1 VTLPASLGPPAVEA
15 RRLVR
20 RFGEVTAV
28 DGLDL
33 SVQPGEIFGLV
44 GPDGAG
50 KTTTLRVLAGVL
62 PPSSGT
68 AVVVGI
74 DVAREPSRLRH
85 RVGYVAQRF
94 ALYGDLTVAENV
106 RFFADAYG
114 VGPSDRAARA
124 AELLAMADLDRFRGR
139 LADHLS
145 GGMKQK
151 LALVCGL
158 IHRPDVLFLDEPTAG
173 VDPVSRRDLWRM
185 LYRLQEG
192 GLTVVLST
200 AYMDEAERCHR
211 LALLSDGRVVAV
223 GTPDDLRRRLPGAIV
238 EVVLGETTPTSLR
251 LARDAARRL
260 PGVRGAQLFGDRLH
274 VALARPDLI
283 GDLAAA
289 LGSTVPVASARPV
302 EPTIE
307 DVFLGLRD
315 RSALLEAERTAA
327 ASPLPLGEGKGEGV
341 PGGGGRPG
349 PPLQDA
355 LTRRVPGARWA
366 GWGTLSGCRVPACGW
381 GGERDQG
388 DGIRGAGSGGAP

>member
-1 VTLPASLGPPAVEA
+1 VSSTTPQDRPAVEA
-15 RRLVR
+15 RGLVR
-20 RFGEVTAV
+20 RFGAVVAV

-33 SVQPGEIFGLV
+33 SVRPGEIFGLV

-50 KTTTLRVLAGVL
+50 KTTTLRLLAGVL
-62 PPSSGT
+62 PPSDGA
-68 AVVVGI
+68 AVVVGL
-74 DVAREPSRLRH
+74 DVARDAERLRR

-94 ALYGDLTVAENV
+94 ALYGDLTIDENL

-114 VGPSDRAARA
+114 VGSSERRARA
-124 AELLAMADLDRFRGR
+124 GELLAMADLDRFRDR

-185 LYRLQEG
+185 LYRLQED

-211 LALLSDGRVVAV
+211 LALLSAGRLVAL
-223 GTPDDLRRRLPGAIV
+223 GTPDQLRARLPDAIV
-238 EVVLGETTPTSLR
+238 EVRLREASPTSLR
-251 LARDAARRL
+251 LARDAARGL
-260 PGVRGAQLFGDRLH
+260 PGVTGAQLFGDRLH

-283 GDLAAA
+283 GGLSAA
-289 LGSTVPVASARPV
+289 LGATVPVATARAV
-302 EPTIE
+302 APTIE

-315 RSALLEAERTAA
+315 RA
-327 ASPLPLGEGKGEGV
+327 ASPA
-341 PGGGGRPG
+341 GGGEP
-349 PPLQDA
+349 
-355 LTRRVPGARWA
+355 
-366 GWGTLSGCRVPACGW
+366 
-381 GGERDQG
+381 
-388 DGIRGAGSGGAP
+388 